1 MSAELD
7 RMTNVSA
14 AFLDKLLKHEKLASE
29 AKARYYAAVAAK
41 AMVEKRI
48 EDDRELKKRS
58 EEQSKKE
65 EAELDNA
72 ALPEEALQEIA
83 NLKTE
88 REMAEK
94 ALNSY
99 QGKLADII
107 SKGKEKLKE
116 EHKDGGPAK
125 KAKQATAGAGEAKED
140 DVMEGTATDGAG
152 SSFREAPVTAAPPA
166 TTKEAAARAR
176 REELKKDAEVKSVV
190 FVAGAAAAKP
200 QVKGRG
206 KAQNQRKGKKNN

>member
-1 MSAELD
+1 MCSKGHKELSAELD
-7 RMTNVSA
+7 RMTNVGA
-14 AFLDKLLKHEKLASE
+14 AYLDKFLKHEKLASE
-29 AKARYYAAVAAK
+29 AKARCYAPVAAK

-48 EDDRELKKRS
+48 EDDRELKTRS
-58 EEQSKKE
+58 EEQSKEE

-88 REMAEK
+88 RETPEK

-107 SKGKEKLKE
+107 SKGKAKLKE

-125 KAKQATAGAGEAKED
+125 KAQQAAARAGEAKED
-140 DVMEGTATDGAG
+140 DVMEGTARDGAG
-152 SSFREAPVTAAPPA
+152 SSFENLPLPQLPQPRL
-166 TTKEAAARAR
+166 KRHR
-176 REELKKDAEVKSVV
+176 REP
-190 FVAGAAAAKP
+190 GA
-200 QVKGRG
+200 
-206 KAQNQRKGKKNN
+206 KN